1 METVLRNTRPGRKQM
16 FLDPRSKLALCLTVF
31 FVTLAGDGMGIMK
44 YVQVVLAVIPII
56 FFLILGKVW
65 LSVYYTALYAFSMT
79 VPYLLA
85 PHLPP
90 VANLLFTGIIVV
102 STQMIPA
109 MSMFCFLVITTS
121 VPEFVAAM
129 DRMHMPRVVTVP
141 LSSMFR
147 FFPTIAEE
155 SSAIRDAMRQR
166 KTGSIRQPMEML
178 EYRFVPLLMSLVSI
192 GNDLSASALTRGLDA
207 PGKRTSVCV
216 LRFRAADILVLVFCA
231 AAVALLSASQAFGL

>member
-1 METVLRNTRPGRKQM
+1 METVLRNERPGRKQM

-44 YVQVVLAVIPII
+44 YVQVILAVIPLICFI
-56 FFLILGKVW
+56 ILGKVW
-65 LSVYYTALYAFSMT
+65 LSLYYALLYGFSMT

-90 VANLLFTGIIVV
+90 AVNLLFTGVIVV
-102 STQMIPA
+102 ATQMIPA

-121 VPEFVAAM
+121 VSEFTAAM
-129 DRMHMPRVVTVP
+129 DRMHMPKVITIP
-141 LSSMFR
+141 ISSMFR

-155 SSAIRDAMRQR
+155 SSAIRDAMKLR
-166 KTGSIRQPMEML
+166 KTGDVRKPMEML

-207 PGKRTSVCV
+207 PGRRTSVCRLKLRKADTAV
-216 LRFRAADILVLVFCA
+216 LAFCV
-231 AAVALLSASQAFGL
+231 AAVCLLIASQVFGI

>member
-16 FLDPRSKLALCLTVF
+16 FLDPRSKLMLCLTVIII
-31 FVTLAGDGMGIMK
+31 TLAGSGTGIMK
-44 YVQVVLAVIPII
+44 YVRVVLSVVPII
-56 FFLILGKVW
+56 FFLLLGKTW
-65 LSVYYTALYAFSMT
+65 LSAYYAALYAFAMT
-79 VPYLLA
+79 VPNLIA
-85 PHLPP
+85 PYLPP
-90 VANLLFTGIIVV
+90 VVNLLFTGVIAV

-121 VPEFVAAM
+121 VSEFIAAM
-129 DRMHMPRVVTVP
+129 DRMHVPKVITVP
-141 LSSMFR
+141 VSSMFR

-166 KTGSIRQPMEML
+166 KTGSIKKPMEML

-207 PGKRTSVCV
+207 PGRRTNVCM
-216 LRFRAADILVLVFCA
+216 LGFHWPDTLVFVFCG
-231 AAVALLSASQAFGL
+231 AVMVLFCVSLIFGI

>member
-1 METVLRNTRPGRKQM
+1 METILRNTRPGRKQL

-31 FVTLAGDGMGIMK
+31 FATLAGDGMGVMK
-44 YVQVVLAVIPII
+44 YVQVVLAVLPLVC
-56 FFLILGKVW
+56 FVILGKVW
-65 LSVYYTALYAFSMT
+65 LSVYYVLLYVFSMT

-85 PHLPP
+85 PYLPP
-90 VANLLFTGIIVV
+90 VVNLLFTGVIVV

-121 VPEFVAAM
+121 VSEFVAAM
-129 DRMHMPRVVTVP
+129 DRMHMPKVVTIPV
-141 LSSMFR
+141 SSMFR

-155 SSAIRDAMRQR
+155 SSAIRDAMKQR
-166 KTGSIRQPMEML
+166 KTGNIRNPMEML

-207 PGKRTSVCV
+207 PGRRTSVCR
-216 LRFRAADILVLVFCA
+216 LKFRTADAAVLVFCA
-231 AAVALLSASQAFGL
+231 SAVGLLIASQVFGI